1 LGDGATILAYTDG
14 LVERRGECIDDS
26 IERLRKAVEHGP
38 NSVDVLVP
46 DLIADLTEDLSTD
59 DAVLIGVAW
68 TN

>member
-1 LGDGATILAYTDG
+1 
-14 LVERRGECIDDS
+14 VERRGECIDDS

-46 DLIADLTEDLSTD
+46 ELIGDLTEDLSTD

-68 TN
+68 TT